1 MRAIT
6 VELSSS
12 LQKIE
17 LVPMADTHIGDRYA
31 DTHLLHERVDYVLN
45 TPNAFAL
52 FNGDL
57 GNYATKNS
65 PSDIYG
71 EALSPME
78 QLKQITAIIGPIKH
92 KTIAVTPGNHEA
104 RLYKNDGI
112 DITRLICRELG
123 IEDKYSDGAAIIFLR
138 FGELSRGKL
147 ESNGS
152 GNIRKMCYTIY
163 MNHGSGGG
171 RKEGAKAIRLAD
183 MASIIDADV
192 YIHSHTHLPMIMKES
207 YFRIDTRNNAYRPVD
222 KLFVNTG
229 ASLRYGGYGESYEFK
244 PSSTATPHIFLSGT
258 ARELNAML

>member
-1 MRAIT
+1 MRAIN
-6 VELSSS
+6 VELGNE
-12 LQKIE
+12 LKQIE
-17 LVPMADTHIGDRYA
+17 LVPMADTHVGDRHA
-31 DTHLLHERVDYVLN
+31 DIPLFRKRVEYVLN
-45 TPNAFAL
+45 TPSAFAL

-57 GNYATKNS
+57 GNYATKTS
-65 PSDIYG
+65 PSDVYG
-71 EALSPME
+71 EALPPME
-78 QLKQITAIIGPIKH
+78 QLKRITALIGPIKH

-123 IEDKYSDGAAIIFLR
+123 IEDKYSDEAAIIFLR
-138 FGELSRGKL
+138 FGELSRGCH

-152 GNIRKMCYTIY
+152 GQIRKMCYTLY

-192 YIHSHTHLPMIMKES
+192 YIHSHTHLPMVMKEA
-207 YFRIDTRNNAYRPVD
+207 YFRIDVRNNAYRAVD

-229 ASLRYGGYGESYEFK
+229 ASMNYGGYSETYEFK
-244 PSSTATPHIFLSGT
+244 PSSKDTPHIFLSGT
-258 ARELNAML
+258 CREMYAKL

>member
-6 VELSSS
+6 AEFSSELRE
-12 LQKIE
+12 IE
-17 LVPMADTHIGDRYA
+17 IVPMADTHVGDRHA
-31 DTHLLHERVDYVLN
+31 DIPLFRKRVEYVLN
-45 TPNAFAL
+45 TPSAFAL

-57 GNYATKNS
+57 GNYATKTS
-65 PSDIYG
+65 PSDVYG

-78 QLKQITAIIGPIKH
+78 QLKRISALIAPIKH
-92 KTIAVTPGNHEA
+92 KTLAVTQGNHEA

-123 IEDKYSDGAAIIFLR
+123 IEDKYSDESALIFLR
-138 FGELSRGKL
+138 FGTLSNGQK

-152 GNIRKMCYTIY
+152 GQVRKMCYTLF

-183 MASIIDADV
+183 MASIVDADI
-192 YIHSHTHLPMIMKES
+192 YIHSHTHLPMIMKQA
-207 YFRIDTRNNAYRPVD
+207 YFRVDTRNNAYRSVD

-229 ASLRYGGYGESYEFK
+229 ASLNYGGYGDAYEFK
-244 PSSTATPHIFLSGT
+244 PASKDTPHIFLDGTQRKMT
-258 ARELNAML
+258 ARL